1 MSKLT
6 RAVSSIETGRIFSFK
21 GDDIDSIIWH
31 DLDTKS
37 AIPKEDIQTA
47 MDGLSVK
54 DNAKEKLMAG
64 EPLTEEEA
72 DAIIS

>member
-1 MSKLT
+1 MSKLS
-6 RAVSSIETGRIFSFK
+6 RAVSSIETGRLFSFN

-31 DLDTKS
+31 DLDIKS
-37 AIPKEDIQTA
+37 PIPKEDIQTA

>member
-37 AIPKEDIQTA
+37 AISKEDIQAA

-72 DAIIS
+72 DAVVV